1 MDTLICLVCGEENDA
16 DRHFCAECSAELGTS
31 HTVPASTV
39 AMEPDEEQDRPPAP
53 A

>member
-1 MDTLICLVCGEENDA
+1 MDTLICLVCGEPNDA
-16 DRHFCAECSAELGTS
+16 DRHSCAACTAELGTS

-39 AMEPDEEQDRPPAP
+39 AMEPGEERDRPPTP